1 MYVVNPS
8 MLFSPPNLIVRGLFP
23 GPYEMLIVVCH
34 SIAIC
39 SNSKVSDSAPYLY
52 KTDETN
58 VKCTN
63 LCAVWKIAK
72 TKDTI

>member
-8 MLFSPPNLIVRGLFP
+8 MLFSTPNLIVRGLFP
-23 GPYEMLIVVCH
+23 GLYEMLIVVCH

-39 SNSKVSDSAPYLY
+39 NNSKVSDTALY
-52 KTDETN
+52 YNTNETN
-58 VKCTN
+58 VKRTN
-63 LCAVWKIAK
+63 LCVVWKTAK